1 MDTMVTPKVNTEPED
16 PSVPG
21 RESTTETESEKQL
34 RMFVTMPTVRV
45 LYKYETLKSRSQEKW
60 AAHVKRVVNQTMEG
74 LTVSE
79 GFCPDVKRRREEIW
93 QQAATGGRHCNRGS
107 SRGHRKIYCSAVCGF
122 CCGELS

>member
-1 MDTMVTPKVNTEPED
+1 MVTPKVNTEPED

-21 RESTTETESEKQL
+21 RESTTEAESEKQL

-79 GFCPDVKRRREEIW
+79 GFCPDVKEEKKY
-93 QQAATGGRHCNRGS
+93 GS
-107 SRGHRKIYCSAVCGF
+107 KQLLEAVIVIEDLVVDTARYIAVLF
-122 CCGELS
+122 VDFVVAS